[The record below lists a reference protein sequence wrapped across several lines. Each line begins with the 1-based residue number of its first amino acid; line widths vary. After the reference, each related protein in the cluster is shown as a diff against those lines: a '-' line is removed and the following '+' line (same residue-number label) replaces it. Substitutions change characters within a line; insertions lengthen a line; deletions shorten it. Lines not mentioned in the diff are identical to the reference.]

1 MFVYQNASEAE
12 VSWRTPNAT
21 AYQRSDGGN
30 ASISFDNGPEILLD
44 YYNSSNT
51 GTDGPL
57 LVYSTGTLSPEQH
70 TVRIKNLFDVRG
82 TLNLGYGQLNVDR
95 FVIIPVPGGATSMST
110 SPSAT
115 TIPSSTAV
123 LTSSTQS
130 STAKPGGSNNHAGAI
145 AGGVVGGMV
154 GLALISLALFLVFRR
169 GRRPGYTAPP
179 MTENTGYPDSDRT
192 GAALQYRKYK
202 APLGGSGPW
211 IGTPYEF
218 SVTRLSPND
227 PRIYPRPP
235 APGPSLFQSS
245 QMGPTPEL

>member
-1 MFVYQNASEAE
+1 QTFEY
-12 VSWRTPNAT
+12 W

-95 FVIIPVPGGATSMST
+95 FVIIPVPGGATSTST

-115 TIPSSTAV
+115 TILSSTAV

-145 AGGVVGGMV
+145 AGGWLGVW
-154 GLALISLALFLVFRR
+154 LAW
-169 GRRPGYTAPP
+169 P
-179 MTENTGYPDSDRT
+179 
-192 GAALQYRKYK
+192 
-202 APLGGSGPW
+202 
-211 IGTPYEF
+211 
-218 SVTRLSPND
+218 
-227 PRIYPRPP
+227 
-235 APGPSLFQSS
+235 
-245 QMGPTPEL
+245 